1 MFAGALFLP
10 IEKQLAQIEA
20 IKNHS
25 LQHLLEERPGLMQ
38 IRSRSYFTVSMLKK
52 VKFHLRI

>member
-10 IEKQLAQIEA
+10 IEKKLAQIEA

-25 LQHLLEERPGLMQ
+25 LQHLLEERPGLME
-38 IRSRSYFTVSMLKK
+38 IRSRNYFSMLKK